1 MVYCIPTWS
10 HDGELLNRGILY
22 LASISGI
29 PRESKRPNRF
39 YMSYKQCSMRQ
50 KWREPGRKSDCLKH
64 FLISINSYFHCTI
77 GCVILSYNI
86 IMYIYMSMNSPLHIE
101 CNYMMYCCVSVD
113 ACKFTPSWKFPQLRF
128 LDSCLGRG
136 AGRSLA
142 CPPYFDHR
150 CSTLFHHPS
159 EPLSGDAASPYRR
172 RNLWS
177 QEFLHRVADTLQL
190 RLVKHCRTLYFDSL
204 LECYSEGVQE
214 CPDHI
219 SRGLHPDCLGSGP
232 HWCRTGWH
240 SEGVA
245 LVPLSAGVWLPFG
258 AWRAHC

>member
-1 MVYCIPTWS
+1 
-10 HDGELLNRGILY
+10 
-22 LASISGI
+22 
-29 PRESKRPNRF
+29 
-39 YMSYKQCSMRQ
+39 MSYKQCSTRQ

-77 GCVILSYNI
+77 CFVLLSYNI
-86 IMYIYMSMNSPLHIE
+86 CIYMSMNLPLHIE
-101 CNYMMYCCVSVD
+101 CNYMMYCRVSVD

-190 RLVKHCRTLYFDSL
+190 RSVKHCRTLYFDSL

-219 SRGLHPDCLGSGP
+219 SRGLHPECLDSGP
-232 HWCRTGWH
+232 H
-240 SEGVA
+240 
-245 LVPLSAGVWLPFG
+245 
-258 AWRAHC
+258 